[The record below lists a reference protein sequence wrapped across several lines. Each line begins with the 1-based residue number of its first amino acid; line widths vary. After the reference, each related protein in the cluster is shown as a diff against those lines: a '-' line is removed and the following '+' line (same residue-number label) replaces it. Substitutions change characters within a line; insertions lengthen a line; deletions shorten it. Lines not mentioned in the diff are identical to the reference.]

1 MCSTRIV
8 GFLFEWFLRM
18 FSSSERFISIYADN
32 RLRWSFG
39 VQTSKYCFPVQLH
52 SLILCFVCN
61 NCLFIYSFIVPEKNL
76 VYNIPVYEVY
86 SYLNGLPSPWNP
98 ANHWVLC
105 FSSTRW
111 ENYKG
116 WEGVSNMVFFW
127 RDAQAWR
134 SSLLALPR
142 QVANLLG
149 ILQSSFI
156 LSSPWLLRSE
166 WAEVDVFIGSLVLI
180 SLF

>member
-1 MCSTRIV
+1 
-8 GFLFEWFLRM
+8 
-18 FSSSERFISIYADN
+18 
-32 RLRWSFG
+32 
-39 VQTSKYCFPVQLH
+39 
-52 SLILCFVCN
+52 
-61 NCLFIYSFIVPEKNL
+61 
-76 VYNIPVYEVY
+76 
-86 SYLNGLPSPWNP
+86 
-98 ANHWVLC
+98 
-105 FSSTRW
+105 
-111 ENYKG
+111 
-116 WEGVSNMVFFW
+116 MVFFW